1 MPLENPFGALPA
13 CWCRPC
19 ARAASRSV
27 TRHSVAAMSSIT
39 TCFVGDMS
47 IVRPPMW
54 IGSQCGSSYEHT
66 QPVSRHGYSR
76 WCESVMCGVMKSSF
90 SAIICE
96 KEGFD
101 ERRYEHERHERQKGR
116 RARQGERGGYG

>member
-27 TRHSVAAMSSIT
+27 TRHSVAAMSSMT

-66 QPVSRHGYSR
+66 QPVLKHGYSR
-76 WCESVMCGVMKSSF
+76 WCESVMCGVMKSSR

-96 KEGFD
+96 QEWFD
-101 ERRYEHERHERQKGR
+101 EHRGKHERHERDQCR
-116 RARQGERGGYG
+116 RGRQGERRYDE